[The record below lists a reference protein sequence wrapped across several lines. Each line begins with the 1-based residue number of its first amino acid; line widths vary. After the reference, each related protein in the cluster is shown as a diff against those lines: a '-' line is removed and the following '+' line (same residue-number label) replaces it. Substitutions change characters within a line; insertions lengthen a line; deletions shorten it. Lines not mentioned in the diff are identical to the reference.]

1 MANEKTI
8 KQLADE
14 LGVSKQ
20 AVWQKIKRDTS
31 TDLRQLM
38 IKKGNTVYVSIEGQ
52 NVIKSMFNTIPNNE
66 RQHVDDNKNV
76 NVDDSID
83 EIIFLREL
91 INDLQDEKKELYK
104 LLDQQQILTLQAN
117 KKIEEL
123 ELKNESD
130 EKIKSENNPTKEKN
144 YDESEQIFSSNE
156 IEKDKNNLASF
167 WKKLFR
173 KEK

>member
-1 MANEKTI
+1 MENQKTI

-52 NVIKSMFNTIPNNE
+52 NIIKSMFHTVPNNE

-76 NVDDSID
+76 DVDDSVD

-130 EKIKSENNPTKEKN
+130 EKIKSENDPTEENN
-144 YDESEQIFSSNE
+144 YDESKQHFSSSE
-156 IEKDKNNLASF
+156 IEKEKKNSSSF

>member
-20 AVWQKIKRDTS
+20 AVWQKIKRNKS

-38 IKKGNTVYVSIEGQ
+38 IKKGNTVYVLTKGQ
-52 NVIKSMFNTIPNNE
+52 TIIKSMFNDMSNGK
-66 RQHVDDNKNV
+66 RKSVGDNKDV
-76 NVDDSID
+76 NVDDDVD
-83 EIIFLREL
+83 EIVFLRNL
-91 INDLQDEKKELYK
+91 VNDLQNEKKELYK

-123 ELKNESD
+123 ELKND
-130 EKIKSENNPTKEKN
+130 EQTEKEE
-144 YDESEQIFSSNE
+144 DESVSTQNYEVNE
-156 IEKDKNNLASF
+156 AQTKKSF
-167 WKKLFR
+167 WAKLFG
-173 KEK
+173 K